1 MLDNW
6 EDVEDV
12 IRTNGTFVLVIEEVV
27 SQSQLL
33 EAKTFVIALYVL

>member
-12 IRTNGTFVLVIEEVV
+12 VWTNRTFILVIEVV

-33 EAKTFVIALYVL
+33 ETKTFLNDLH